1 LGDVR
6 AADPFLAPGAGP
18 GLFGLFPPG
27 GTQSRSSGATAINA
41 SGLPVDVKSEMMMI
55 PSVMPTVPK
64 TFYEGVMPLA
74 LPDDE
79 EYLSELHCL
88 VRQNLE
94 LFSATDAD
102 LADKSYGKRT
112 PIVRGKV
119 GIRCVHCAAKA
130 ASTTTAVAAAIPDAV
145 GSTANSP
152 QRKMKYIGGSVS
164 YVSSISSLA
173 NIACQKPQLHF
184 ASCPHTPSDIKER
197 LHRLTHD
204 EDGNPLRQRSG
215 AVVRK
220 LGISSTKYWLVAARR
235 VGLVDVRS
243 GGGGIRFARDPELPP
258 RTAEEVTREDPSL
271 KGPVYGVS
279 SAAAASL
286 TGPSL
291 ARTPPAASTS
301 AVLPETLGHISSSV
315 TKLKADDDSD
325 RVLREILAEIQACG
339 EEKQSDSHGEGVSAD
354 FPTLPFLVTSHDIHI
369 STDYSFILASQLTIV
384 HATQF
389 DAMNPRGKRARS
401 FRPGTCGFTC
411 RNCARMVRQR
421 EASGENAGT
430 GYGIAASSFPSTSQ
444 ALCTTVTQT
453 LMNHWQRCAF
463 TRQEVKD
470 AIAAYKNIHPR
481 QVSQLPTG
489 ANGRF
494 WLLLWNRLRKLD
506 KESSEIVNE
515 SSREESILP
524 TSMNAIA
531 VSSPIASQALSEG
544 TANSLFVAARSPS
557 PSPTERPENF
567 PTSKND
573 ETLEIL
579 AAAKNEAFDGVL
591 FTSLAEMMLVTDFV
605 ILILKQLSP
614 CSSAKYRRNVGKG
627 GVQCKHCMERSSIRY
642 GGAASGRT
650 FPSAPD
656 NWASSLKESIYN
668 HLVRCDLVPEN
679 IRAALVDLKSLHTEQ
694 MNTLK
699 FGAQRQ
705 YLRLLHHRITEWASS
720 KPTSDVAT
728 NAAEADDTTLER
740 HGFYSTA
747 AHVSWYGCVRCR
759 MVPLDLRAKGSLSQ
773 QRPSEA
779 FVQRHKNICK
789 GREFDLSALLGVAKQ
804 MVDAV
809 QNPNIS
815 ILFLQTPA
823 FQEFV
828 RSLVG
833 DSNDLVN
840 IFTEGVV
847 EQSKRT
853 VDQDQAT
860 ACSKYNS
867 EGRWNSFPSSIDVR
881 TSKLLFENL
890 LQEVDTET
898 ANHLR
903 TNEHFKTYIRIVAP
917 SLTDFSWMNKGEQE
931 EKGNDD
937 EKQQNSST
945 A

>member
-1 LGDVR
+1 
-6 AADPFLAPGAGP
+6 
-18 GLFGLFPPG
+18 
-27 GTQSRSSGATAINA
+27 
-41 SGLPVDVKSEMMMI
+41 M
-55 PSVMPTVPK
+55 
-64 TFYEGVMPLA
+64 
-74 LPDDE
+74 
-79 EYLSELHCL
+79 
-88 VRQNLE
+88 
-94 LFSATDAD
+94 
-102 LADKSYGKRT
+102 
-112 PIVRGKV
+112 
-119 GIRCVHCAAKA
+119 
-130 ASTTTAVAAAIPDAV
+130 
-145 GSTANSP
+145 
-152 QRKMKYIGGSVS
+152 
-164 YVSSISSLA
+164 
-173 NIACQKPQLHF
+173 
-184 ASCPHTPSDIKER
+184 
-197 LHRLTHD
+197 
-204 EDGNPLRQRSG
+204 
-215 AVVRK
+215 
-220 LGISSTKYWLVAARR
+220 
-235 VGLVDVRS
+235 
-243 GGGGIRFARDPELPP
+243 
-258 RTAEEVTREDPSL
+258 
-271 KGPVYGVS
+271 GPVYGVS
-279 SAAAASL
+279 SAAAAASL
-286 TGPSL
+286 TGSSL
-291 ARTPPAASTS
+291 ARTLPAASTS
-301 AVLPETLGHISSSV
+301 AVLPSV
-315 TKLKADDDSD
+315 TKLKADEGSD
-325 RVLREILAEIQACG
+325 RVLREILAEIQAF
-339 EEKQSDSHGEGVSAD
+339 EEKQSDSHEEGVSAD

-506 KESSEIVNE
+506 KEASEMVNK
-515 SSREESILP
+515 SSREEPILP
-524 TSMNAIA
+524 TSMNDIA

-544 TANSLFVAARSPS
+544 NANSLFDAARSPS

-591 FTSLAEMMLVTDFV
+591 FTSLSEMMLITDFV

-614 CSSAKYRRNVGKG
+614 CQLQQSDLKYRRNVGKG

-656 NWASSLKESIYN
+656 NWASSLKESVYN

-679 IRAALVDLKSLHTEQ
+679 IRAALSDLKSLHTEQ

-705 YLRLLHHRITEWASS
+705 YLRLLHQRITEWASS
-720 KPTSDVAT
+720 RPTPDVAT
-728 NAAEADDTTLER
+728 DMSTNNAAEADDTTLER

-759 MVPLDLRAKGSLSQ
+759 MVPLDLRAKGSLFQ

-779 FVQRHKNICK
+779 FVQRHESICK
-789 GREFDLSALLGVAKQ
+789 GREFDLSALLAVAKQ
-804 MVDAV
+804 MIDAV

-815 ILFLQTPA
+815 INFLQTPA

-833 DSNDLVN
+833 DSEDLVN

-853 VDQDQAT
+853 ADQDQAT
-860 ACSKYNS
+860 ACSKFNS
-867 EGRWNSFPSSIDVR
+867 EGCWNSFPSSIDVR

-890 LQEVDTET
+890 LQEVDTDT
-898 ANHLR
+898 ANKMR

-917 SLTDFSWMNKGEQE
+917 SLTDFSWMNNGEQE

-937 EKQQNSST
+937 EKQQGSST